1 MKLFSFVHAADIH
14 LDSPLKGLFQY
25 EGAPDVEDIRGA
37 TRQALD
43 NLVSFV
49 LSEKVSPFFETELY
63 SGLVSQITHAGFLG
77 NRNYDKIIY
86 H

>member
-1 MKLFSFVHAADIH
+1 VLTFVHAADIH

-37 TRQALD
+37 TRQTLD

-49 LSEKVSPFFETELY
+49 LSAEIGVKS
-63 SGLVSQITHAGFLG
+63 FLLT
-77 NRNYDKIIY
+77 NRV
-86 H
+86 